1 MEYTIIE
8 ERGLQTLIEV
18 EHNGETYR
26 SIVICN
32 NKEEFSDAAQVFVN
46 TIKNPRDFPPPEPA
60 PNYEKM
66 IAELKAEFDAYKAT
80 HP

>member
-18 EHNGETYR
+18 EHNGETHR

-32 NKEEFSDAAQVFVN
+32 NEEEFPDAAQVFVN
-46 TIKNPRDFPPPEPA
+46 TIKNPCDFPPPEPA
-60 PNYEKM
+60 PDYGKM
-66 IAELKAEFDAYKAT
+66 IAELKAEIDALKASK
-80 HP
+80 